1 MATVS
6 FYEKVVVTNP
16 EMVAKMRKDLDD
28 PSPVELRNQHRYT
41 HEKGQENA
49 KKWLLVHGVKTN
61 NFKDG

>member
-6 FYEKVVVTNP
+6 FDEKVVVSNP

-28 PSPVELRNQHRYT
+28 SSPVDLRYNSRYT

-49 KKWLLVHGVKTN
+49 RKWLQVHGVKN
-61 NFKDG
+61 Q